1 MTGYP
6 DNICHD
12 YSRLPAPWR
21 RLGRALCALSADTA
35 TSCAASVCLA
45 GMRSLSKAQTPPLSW
60 DLWFSRTPRG
70 DRAKPEPLVT
80 AVPGLLRP
88 VGTSPGPSERGAG
101 SWAVRDADVGPRETA
116 THGAPACDVQ
126 PLHCSRGHL
135 AWPWEGGAVPPASER
150 RDVEAGDGCV
160 TCANSAGR
168 GRARAAWLPRPHAPL
183 LCRPAC
189 VQGGAPDAG
198 EPGAGG
204 RDACHATA
212 APTTGGLRAG

>member
-1 MTGYP
+1 MRRAA
-6 DNICHD
+6 IL
-12 YSRLPAPWR
+12 LP
-21 RLGRALCALSADTA
+21 
-35 TSCAASVCLA
+35 
-45 GMRSLSKAQTPPLSW
+45 
-60 DLWFSRTPRG
+60 
-70 DRAKPEPLVT
+70 
-80 AVPGLLRP
+80 
-88 VGTSPGPSERGAG
+88 
-101 SWAVRDADVGPRETA
+101 
-116 THGAPACDVQ
+116 
-126 PLHCSRGHL
+126 GHL

-189 VQGGAPDAG
+189 VQGSAPDAG

-212 APTTGGLRAG
+212 APTTGVSGRGDQAARGCRRSHPETAALASPEGREPRRLLGLSLSRPLQPDGADPTTPRVDTVPSEHLPAGSHARHRESRVGRAEPVRRPRGPARTPGCDDPRQERNGSDDGRFEGYVEISTTRKKRGSFFH